1 MKDLAT
7 LEGPGASANLGPALI
22 MEAACLRHTEI
33 PHTSHL
39 FSDFQYH
46 FDRVSRFYSYH
57 PGDPAAYAAAA
68 KELDYPADRRAELV
82 AVLRDR
88 NGDSPTLDLLARPE
102 TVAVVTGQQVGLF
115 SGPAYSIYKALTA
128 ARLAEQ
134 LNAQG
139 IPAVPIFWLATEDHD
154 FAEVNH
160 TYVFGP
166 DHRPVALSVD
176 SENGMERPV
185 GTIPVI
191 APPVDRLRETLA
203 AFPHG
208 AEVAEMVAECYK
220 PGAAFGAAFQALL
233 DQLLGKRGLLFI
245 DPLDQGVRRMA
256 APLLRDVLC
265 HGADLNAK
273 LLERNRELEAAGY
286 HAQVHVEAKTSLV
299 FLLEG
304 ERRIAL
310 RRQNGDYA
318 SKDRHYSIAEL
329 VDLAEH
335 LSPNALLRPVVQD
348 FILPTVAYVGGPAE
362 LAYMAQSQTL
372 YEDLL
377 HRMPVM
383 LARGGFTLLDS
394 RTAKL
399 MDKYGLTLPNLFHG
413 EDGVRELIAQ
423 RLIPPAVAR
432 EFEKIETATARS
444 LDELAATLHSFDATL
459 AAATDKSRTKI
470 LYQLAKL
477 RAKTARE
484 TLNRDRRSTE
494 DARYMSGL
502 IFPEKHLQER
512 FYSIL
517 PFVARHGLGLMDN
530 LYANIRLDCPDHTVL
545 VVN

>member
-1 MKDLAT
+1 
-7 LEGPGASANLGPALI
+7 
-22 MEAACLRHTEI
+22 
-33 PHTSHL
+33 
-39 FSDFQYH
+39 
-46 FDRVSRFYSYH
+46 
-57 PGDPAAYAAAA
+57 
-68 KELDYPADRRAELV
+68 
-82 AVLRDR
+82 
-88 NGDSPTLDLLARPE
+88 
-102 TVAVVTGQQVGLF
+102 
-115 SGPAYSIYKALTA
+115 
-128 ARLAEQ
+128 
-134 LNAQG
+134 
-139 IPAVPIFWLATEDHD
+139 
-154 FAEVNH
+154 
-160 TYVFGP
+160 
-166 DHRPVALSVD
+166 
-176 SENGMERPV
+176 
-185 GTIPVI
+185 
-191 APPVDRLRETLA
+191 LRETLA

-208 AEVAEMVAECYK
+208 AEVAGMVAESYK
-220 PGAAFGAAFQALL
+220 PGATFGAAFQALL
-233 DQLLGKRGLLFI
+233 EQLLAKRGLLFI
-245 DPLDQGVRRMA
+245 DPLDHGVRRMA
-256 APLLRDVLC
+256 APLLRDALR

-304 ERRIAL
+304 EKRIAL

-318 SKDRHYSIAEL
+318 SKDRHYSTAEL
-329 VDLAEH
+329 MDLAEQ

-372 YEDLL
+372 YENLL

-383 LARGGFTLLDS
+383 LARSGFTLLDS

-432 EFEKIETATARS
+432 EFEKVETATARS
-444 LDELAATLHSFDATL
+444 LDELAATLHFFDATL
-459 AAATDKSRTKI
+459 AAATEKSRAKI
-470 LYQLAKL
+470 LYQLSKL

-484 TLNRDRRSTE
+484 TLNRDRRATE

-512 FYSIL
+512 SYSIL
-517 PFVARHGLGLMDN
+517 PFVARHGLGLMDT